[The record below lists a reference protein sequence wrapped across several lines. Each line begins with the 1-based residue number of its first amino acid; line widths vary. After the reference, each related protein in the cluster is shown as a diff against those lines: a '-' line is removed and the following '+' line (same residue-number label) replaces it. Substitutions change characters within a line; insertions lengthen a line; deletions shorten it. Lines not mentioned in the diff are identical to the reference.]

1 MIMMMMIMIMMMMMM
16 AMVVVM
22 VMVVAGS
29 FAIDV
34 QVVLKPPDSSIP
46 HMTTSMANIQ
56 HTHTRVFMYI
66 VCIYINI

>member
-1 MIMMMMIMIMMMMMM
+1 MLMMMMIMMMMMLM
-16 AMVVVM
+16 MMVVVM

-46 HMTTSMANIQ
+46 HMTTSMANIH
-56 HTHTRVFMYI
+56 HTHTGVFMYI
-66 VCIYINI
+66 VCIYIYI